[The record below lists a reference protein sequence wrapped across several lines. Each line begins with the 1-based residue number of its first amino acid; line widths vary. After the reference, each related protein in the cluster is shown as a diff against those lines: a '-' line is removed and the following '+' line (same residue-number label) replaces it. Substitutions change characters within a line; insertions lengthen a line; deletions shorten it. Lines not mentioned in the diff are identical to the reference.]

1 MDIHTKRLSK
11 SEKEYLEERR
21 KKSVSLYEFYWT
33 MSLEEILMYISEL
46 EEKVKGDG
54 KDELIKDLYKDI
66 AELNEELREYRK

>member
-11 SEKEYLEERR
+11 SEKEYLEGRR